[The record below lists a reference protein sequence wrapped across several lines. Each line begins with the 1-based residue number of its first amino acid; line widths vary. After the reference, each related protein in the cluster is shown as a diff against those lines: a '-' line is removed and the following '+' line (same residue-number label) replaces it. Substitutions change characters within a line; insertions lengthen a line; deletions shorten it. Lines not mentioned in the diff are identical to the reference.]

1 MTWPDVGFMG
11 GRTTYIYI
19 HIYIYFPI
27 CSCVSHFACFFFL
40 LAHAAGPACGGA
52 GRAGEAR
59 NLAMD
64 EAAMQGYVGV
74 VQG

>member
-1 MTWPDVGFMG
+1 MPFRWPF
-11 GRTTYIYI
+11 
-19 HIYIYFPI
+19 F
-27 CSCVSHFACFFFL
+27 CS
-40 LAHAAGPACGGA
+40 AHAAGPACGGA

-74 VQG
+74 VQVLGLWVGYMRTL